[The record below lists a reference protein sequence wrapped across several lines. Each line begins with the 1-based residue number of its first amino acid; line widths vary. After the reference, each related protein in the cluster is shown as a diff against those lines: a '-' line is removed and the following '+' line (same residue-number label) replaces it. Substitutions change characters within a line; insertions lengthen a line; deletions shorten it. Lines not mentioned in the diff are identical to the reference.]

1 MDTYSIQRWHL
12 ENVLSAFTGK
22 VATVNRIYSPFEGP
36 GPSLMLGPGPS
47 KGEYVR
53 LTVATL
59 NALRTFSR
67 CHRCIVWVSI
77 MFLMI
82 LRISGA

>member
-1 MDTYSIQRWHL
+1 MSL
-12 ENVLSAFTGK
+12 EGGGRVRLSGGGFT
-22 VATVNRIYSPFEGP
+22 VGP
-36 GPSLMLGPGPS
+36 GPSIRLGPGPS

-53 LTVATL
+53 FTVATL

-67 CHRCIVWVSI
+67 CHRCILWVSI